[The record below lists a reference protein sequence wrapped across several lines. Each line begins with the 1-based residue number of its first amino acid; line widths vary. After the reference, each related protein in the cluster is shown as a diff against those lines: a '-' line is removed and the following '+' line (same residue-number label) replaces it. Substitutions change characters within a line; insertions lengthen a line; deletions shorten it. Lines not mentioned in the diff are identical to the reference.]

1 MEGLVTIG
9 EIKSGLV
16 DVIDLLKLNALMDMR
31 AALEQREMER
41 AGSNK

>member
-41 AGSNK
+41 ARSNK